1 MGFDTES
8 WSGGSQTLGI
18 LGNLQKQ
25 HEETYTQQLQYRKMH
40 FFELLWTSFTP
51 TNDTNKCLQD
61 ASEKLKCHR
70 KCITYHPDP
79 RCADSRVCPKPS
91 TRAVK
96 LFVGVEWVKWCQS
109 STQGI
114 PQTTKAPTETSR
126 QKRVI
131 EMSKLQHAHHFLLD
145 VHHSLFMESLH
156 HKNKGHSS
164 LLFAPQ
170 FPTSCVPAK
179 MAPELQLCLQQFRL
193 LN

>member
-1 MGFDTES
+1 
-8 WSGGSQTLGI
+8 
-18 LGNLQKQ
+18 
-25 HEETYTQQLQYRKMH
+25 MH
-40 FFELLWTSFTP
+40 FFELLWPSFTP

-79 RCADSRVCPKPS
+79 RCADSQGLPKTQHEGGEVVCWGRMGQMMSKMCAKKFHSRNS
-91 TRAVK
+91 TNY
-96 LFVGVEWVKWCQS
+96 E
-109 STQGI
+109 STHGNI
-114 PQTTKAPTETSR
+114 KTNTCHWD
-126 QKRVI
+126 
-131 EMSKLQHAHHFLLD
+131 MSKLQHAHHFLLD